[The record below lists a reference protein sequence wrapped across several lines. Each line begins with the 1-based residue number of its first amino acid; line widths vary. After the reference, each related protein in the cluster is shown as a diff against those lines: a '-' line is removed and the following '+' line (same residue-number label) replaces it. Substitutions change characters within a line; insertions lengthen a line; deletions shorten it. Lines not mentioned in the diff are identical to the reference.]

1 MASISLPAVS
11 TLLQHLPWS
20 VVCYLLSA
28 VAEPR
33 LFLQLQ
39 HHQFFVWRYMSAPNS
54 WSAVGLSQEDLMIKD
69 ECILLDNDDNMIGNI
84 NKKESHIFSTKQPRG
99 KLHRAFSV
107 FLFNNEGKLLLQ
119 QRASDKIT
127 FPSVWTNTCCSH
139 PLSGQSPCEADGPE
153 SVSDGSVPGVKAA
166 AVRKLL
172 HELGIKASDVP
183 ISSFKFIT
191 RLHYWAADVVTH
203 GENSPWG
210 EHEIDYILFIKA
222 DVQLNLNKE
231 EVEDSKYVTLKELQ
245 AMMHSNSG
253 MLWSPW
259 FRIIVDSFLIHWWK
273 DLDRT
278 LTTNDFT
285 DYKTIYRFDP
295 SNEHMGGA
303 GAAGPWLG
311 TTNYNPVSQKAQ
323 EVVGDK
329 GVKQGAY
336 GKVKI
341 HKHSKLS
348 QLSHLDEVF
357 AAVWFKYGAVM
368 PNKVNCKDGDTKF
381 CDDMLGKVSRS
392 FASVIRQLP
401 KGLCLD
407 ILIFYL
413 ALRALDTIED
423 DMEAFKDR
431 ESVKIDHLNNFYR
444 TGLVTDGWHM
454 EGVGLGDERTLLEQY
469 FRCVTVFK
477 GLSAASQE
485 VIADITKRMGEV
497 IKYRFTYRLLLDDIS
512 LSYSQIQSILTLSHV
527 IPTYIHCFP
536 LLPPC
541 C

>member
-1 MASISLPAVS
+1 
-11 TLLQHLPWS
+11 
-20 VVCYLLSA
+20 
-28 VAEPR
+28 
-33 LFLQLQ
+33 
-39 HHQFFVWRYMSAPNS
+39 
-54 WSAVGLSQEDLMIKD
+54 
-69 ECILLDNDDNMIGNI
+69 
-84 NKKESHIFSTKQPRG
+84 
-99 KLHRAFSV
+99 
-107 FLFNNEGKLLLQ
+107 
-119 QRASDKIT
+119 
-127 FPSVWTNTCCSH
+127 
-139 PLSGQSPCEADGPE
+139 
-153 SVSDGSVPGVKAA
+153 
-166 AVRKLL
+166 
-172 HELGIKASDVP
+172 
-183 ISSFKFIT
+183 
-191 RLHYWAADVVTH
+191 
-203 GENSPWG
+203 
-210 EHEIDYILFIKA
+210 
-222 DVQLNLNKE
+222 
-231 EVEDSKYVTLKELQ
+231 
-245 AMMHSNSG
+245 
-253 MLWSPW
+253 
-259 FRIIVDSFLIHWWK
+259 
-273 DLDRT
+273 
-278 LTTNDFT
+278 
-285 DYKTIYRFDP
+285 
-295 SNEHMGGA
+295 
-303 GAAGPWLG
+303 
-311 TTNYNPVSQKAQ
+311 
-323 EVVGDK
+323 
-329 GVKQGAY
+329 
-336 GKVKI
+336 
-341 HKHSKLS
+341 
-348 QLSHLDEVF
+348 
-357 AAVWFKYGAVM
+357 M